1 MGDRVSYP
9 VAGKINLAGQTREQY
24 RVQAAFVIFL
34 NLFHTLAMALITT
47 QRLYAVVSHASQH
60 RQQQQR
66 NAQIAPQSAA
76 VGDAVQ
82 IDMLG
87 AVGVGKQIGDDP
99 FGVER
104 VCMSIP
110 ASRRSSLH
118 CSCAG

>member
-1 MGDRVSYP
+1 
-9 VAGKINLAGQTREQY
+9 
-24 RVQAAFVIFL
+24 
-34 NLFHTLAMALITT
+34 MALITT

-104 VCMSIP
+104 GMHEHTGQPPQLAPLLMCRIIIQ
-110 ASRRSSLH
+110 AHRRPRLIDQH
-118 CSCAG
+118 AAFIAGDQETAGRRAV